1 MSTTETIASILAR
14 EILDSRGNPT
24 VEVDVTLSS
33 GIMGRAACPSGA
45 STGAHEAVELRDN
58 EERYGGKGVRTAVK
72 NVNTTLSPL
81 LIGMDPTKQREI
93 DTCMIKADN
102 TDNKGVLG
110 ANAILTTSMA
120 IARASAAAQQIP
132 LWKYL
137 SEFSEAKSDKVV
149 IPVPCMNI
157 MNGGAH
163 ANWQGADFQEFMIA
177 PVGAKTFA
185 EALQW
190 GSEIYQTL
198 KGVLKKKGMTT
209 GVGDEGGFAPAIA
222 SNTDP
227 LDLIC
232 TAIEQSG
239 YASGTDVC
247 ITLDPATTEIYE
259 NGSYHLKNENRNL
272 TSGEMVDY
280 WADLSNTYPII
291 SLEDGLA
298 EDDWDGWKA
307 LTKKIGD
314 RIQLVGDDLFVTNVT
329 RIKRGIEEH
338 AANAVLIKL
347 NQIGSVSET
356 CDAIL
361 MAEHAH
367 WGAMISHRSG
377 ETVDTFIAD
386 LAVAFQ
392 TGQIKTGAPSRGE
405 RVEKYNQLLR
415 IEQDAKEKAIYAG
428 KIAFKR

>member
-58 EERYGGKGVRTAVK
+58 EKRYGGKGVLTAVK
-72 NVNTTLSPL
+72 NVNTTLASL
-81 LIGMDPTKQREI
+81 LIGMDPMKQREI
-93 DTCMIKADN
+93 DTRMIEADN

-110 ANAILTTSMA
+110 ANAILPTSMA
-120 IARASAAAQQIP
+120 IARASAAAKQIP

-137 SEFSEAKSDKVV
+137 SEFSGSKTDNVV

-163 ANWQGADFQEFMIA
+163 ANWQGADFQEFMVA
-177 PVGAKTFA
+177 PVGAKSFA

-239 YASGTDVC
+239 YASGTDVS
-247 ITLDPATTEIYE
+247 IALDPATSEIYE
-259 NGSYHLKNENRNL
+259 NGSYHLKNETRNL

-291 SLEDGLA
+291 SLEDCLA

-307 LTKKIGD
+307 LTKKVGN

-329 RIKRGIEEH
+329 RIKRGIEEQ

-361 MAEHAH
+361 MAEHAK

-377 ETVDTFIAD
+377 ETVDTFISD

-392 TGQIKTGAPSRGE
+392 TGQMKTGAPSRGE

-415 IEQDAKEKAIYAG
+415 IEQDAKEKAVYAG
-428 KIAFKR
+428 ISAFK

>member
-1 MSTTETIASILAR
+1 MSTAETIASILAR

-58 EERYGGKGVRTAVK
+58 EKRYGGKGVLTAVK
-72 NVNTTLSPL
+72 NVNNTLAPL
-81 LIGMDPTKQREI
+81 LIGMDPTQQREI
-93 DTCMIKADN
+93 DNCMIQADG
-102 TDNKGVLG
+102 TGNKGVLG
-110 ANAILTTSMA
+110 ANAILPTSMA
-120 IARASAAAQQIP
+120 IARASAAAQQMP
-132 LWKYL
+132 LWRYL
-137 SEFSEAKSDKVV
+137 SQFSQKNSEKIVL
-149 IPVPCMNI
+149 PVPCMNI

-177 PVGAKTFA
+177 AVGAKTFA
-185 EALQW
+185 EAFQW
-190 GSEIYQTL
+190 SSEIYQTL

-227 LDLIC
+227 LELIC
-232 TAIEQSG
+232 TAIEQAG
-239 YASGTDVC
+239 YTPSTDVC
-247 ITLDPATTEIYE
+247 IVLDPAASEIYE
-259 NGSYHLKNENRNL
+259 DGSYHLKNENRKL
-272 TSGEMVDY
+272 SSCEMVDY
-280 WADLSNTYPII
+280 WENLSNTYPII

-298 EDDWDGWKA
+298 EDDWDGWKE
-307 LTKKIGD
+307 LTKRIGN
-314 RIQLVGDDLFVTNVT
+314 RVQLVGDDLFVTNVT
-329 RIKRGIEEH
+329 RIKRGIEEQS
-338 AANAVLIKL
+338 ANAVLIKL
-347 NQIGSVSET
+347 NQIGTVSET

-361 MAEHAH
+361 MAEHAGF
-367 WGAMISHRSG
+367 GAMISHRSG
-377 ETVDTFIAD
+377 ETVDTFISD

-415 IEQDAKEKAIYAG
+415 IEQDAKDKAVYAG
-428 KIAFKR
+428 IAPFKR

>member
-1 MSTTETIASILAR
+1 MSTAETITSILAR

-58 EERYGGKGVRTAVK
+58 EKRYGGKGVRTAVK
-72 NVNTTLSPL
+72 NVNTTLAPL
-81 LIGMDPTKQREI
+81 LIGMDPAQQREI
-93 DTCMIKADN
+93 DNSMIQADG
-102 TDNKGVLG
+102 TGNKSVFG
-110 ANAILTTSMA
+110 ANAILPTSMA
-120 IARASAAAQQIP
+120 IARASAAAQQMP
-132 LWKYL
+132 LWRYL
-137 SEFSEAKSDKVV
+137 SQFSEGNSKKVV
-149 IPVPCMNI
+149 LPVPCMNI

-177 PVGAKTFA
+177 AVGAKTFA

-190 GSEIYQTL
+190 SSEIYQTL

-232 TAIEQSG
+232 TAIEQAG
-239 YASGTDVC
+239 YAPNADVC
-247 ITLDPATTEIYE
+247 ILLDPAVSEIYKD
-259 NGSYHLKNENRNL
+259 GFYHLKSEGRKL
-272 TSGEMVDY
+272 SSGEMVDY
-280 WADLSNTYPII
+280 WENLSNIYPII

-298 EDDWDGWKA
+298 EDDWDGWNE
-307 LTKKIGD
+307 LTKRIGGHV
-314 RIQLVGDDLFVTNVT
+314 QLVGDDLFVTNVA
-329 RIKRGIEEH
+329 RIKRGIEEQS
-338 AANAVLIKL
+338 ANAVLIKL
-347 NQIGSVSET
+347 NQIGTVSET
-356 CDAIL
+356 HDAIL
-361 MAEHAH
+361 MAKYAGF
-367 WGAMISHRSG
+367 GAMISHRSG
-377 ETVDTFIAD
+377 ETVDTFISD

-392 TGQIKTGAPSRGE
+392 IGQIKTGAPSRGE

-415 IEQDAKEKAIYAG
+415 IEQDAKDEAVYA
-428 KIAFKR
+428 KRDPFKR